1 MAEGEDVTAE
11 EIRAQTE
18 ANLTEALAAA
28 QIAVDEER
36 DEAALEHLSLAVDS
50 AARVEDADRLQLIVE
65 LIETILGRA
74 PSALGEQAEELHD
87 RAGRAREKV
96 RANSSPSGS

>member
-1 MAEGEDVTAE
+1 MAEREDVVAE

-18 ANLTEALAAA
+18 ANLSEELAAA
-28 QIAVDEER
+28 QVAVDEER

-50 AARVEDADRLQLIVE
+50 AGRVEDADRLELIVK

-74 PSALGEQAEELHD
+74 PSALGERAEELHD
-87 RAGRAREKV
+87 RAGRAQENV